1 MNTGTEGLDAH
12 GGVGSRAPLLKA
24 SITGVV
30 TLSFVTVLLRFVAR
44 GWIVRKVAMDD
55 WLIAL
60 AWVLSFA
67 MSLTI
72 CLATRFGLGDH
83 RELPQ
88 DDLAA
93 PLGKARFAYTL
104 LYNPALMATKT
115 SILVF
120 YLGLS
125 KNYKLLRIANWTT
138 LAVVNVAGLILT
150 LLIAFQCEPVSALFV
165 FGIRGRVGWILL
177 TIDDTQVSA
186 TFRSSLPPSFKC
198 IPTYTMLY
206 ASGPVNLITDLAI
219 LVLPMP
225 ILTSLR
231 LPKKQKIILIVL
243 FAAGGFVTVIGIVRI
258 YYFEKAVSTGLLNC
272 ESPRNFLIWPRL
284 TKIGDG
290 SLSFMWSSIEV
301 NVGIFCASIP
311 MIKPLAAKLFP
322 SCIGVTSDG
331 SATAGLIRPSAAPT
345 GSSAGSRPPGFF
357 NLPGPKCALALDLR
371 ESIRPVCLITGLF
384 FIWGFAYGFV
394 DTLNKRFEML
404 IDISTEQAYAIAPQ
418 LIGGPVLKRY
428 GFKATIIT
436 GLTASGCG
444 CLVFWPSGVLRS
456 YEGFCTSMFLVGMGL
471 ATIEC
476 AANLFMILCGPSE
489 YSEIRLNLVQ
499 GVQPVGTLL
508 ASIFAS
514 EVLPAV
520 AENREGS
527 PAETW
532 LIDAQW
538 IYLAFGL
545 FTFILAFAFYYAD
558 IPEVRDSDFDPEQS
572 RTDNPPKYLLTSEY
586 GVGFVWAFLAQLFYV
601 GAQEVVM
608 SFSIIYLGKKI
619 YEGSS
624 HIRTGQGL
632 FIAGRFIAA
641 ALMFAVKPRWIL
653 LAALCGGG
661 IFSVLAMTVSGG
673 QVHLGMLLMVW
684 LFASSCFPTIFALS
698 VRGLGVYSKDAAKH
712 QITAVGA
719 GAIFPGVYYA
729 VVHNKGG
736 GPWAAK
742 YAMCVPTAL
751 FAGAATYPIYLC
763 MRSKERERLRRVE
776 KGTHPSGPSKM
787 GGTTAVESEHVEVP
801 GDC

>member
-1 MNTGTEGLDAH
+1 MNTDTKGPGLDAY
-12 GGVGSRAPLLKA
+12 GSVGSRAPLLKA

-30 TLSFVTVLLRFVAR
+30 TLSFATVLLRFVAR
-44 GWIVRKVAMDD
+44 GWIVRRVGMDD

-60 AWVLSFA
+60 AWVRI
-67 MSLTI
+67 TI
-72 CLATRFGLGDH
+72 DEC
-83 RELPQ
+83 P
-88 DDLAA
+88 
-93 PLGKARFAYTL
+93 
-104 LYNPALMATKT
+104 NPALMATKT

-125 KNYKLLRIANWTT
+125 KNYKLLRIANWAT
-138 LAVVNVAGLILT
+138 LAIVNIAGLVLT
-150 LLIAFQCEPVSALFV
+150 LLIAFQCEP
-165 FGIRGRVGWILL
+165 
-177 TIDDTQVSA
+177 VSA

-219 LVLPMP
+219 LILPMP

-243 FAAGGFVTVIGIVRI
+243 FAAGGFVTIIGIVRI
-258 YYFEKAVSTGLLNC
+258 YYFEKAVSTTLLN
-272 ESPRNFLIWPRL
+272 W
-284 TKIGDG
+284 DG

-301 NVGIFCASIP
+301 NIGIVCASIP

-322 SCIGVTSDG
+322 SCIGVTRDTSTTTDL
-331 SATAGLIRPSAAPT
+331 THTSAAAT
-345 GSSAGSRPPGFF
+345 SSSTDDRPPGFF
-357 NLPGPKCALALDLR
+357 DLAGPRSALALNVR
-371 ESIRPVCLITGLF
+371 ESIRPVCQIAGLF

-394 DTLNKRFEML
+394 DTLNKRFEKL
-404 IDISTEQAYAIAPQ
+404 IDISTEQYVGLHAAYFGAYAIAPQ

-436 GLTASGCG
+436 GLTAAGCG

-456 YEGFCTSMFLVGMGL
+456 YGGFCSSMFLVGMGL

-476 AANLFMILCGPSE
+476 AANLFMILCGPTK

-499 GVQPVGTLL
+499 GVQPIGTVL

-514 EVLPAV
+514 KVLPTV
-520 AENREGS
+520 AEDREVS

-545 FTFILAFAFYYAD
+545 FTFLLAFAFYYAN
-558 IPEVRDSDFDPEQS
+558 IPEVKDADFNPEQS
-572 RTDNPPKYLLTSEY
+572 ETGNAPKSLLTSEH
-586 GVGFVWAFLAQLFYV
+586 GISFIWAFLAQLFYV

-608 SFSIIYLGKKI
+608 SFSITYLGKKI
-619 YEGSS
+619 HESS
-624 HIRTGQGL
+624 PHIRTGQGL
-632 FIAGRFIAA
+632 FIAGRFVAA
-641 ALMFAVKPRWIL
+641 ALMFPVKPRWVL

-661 IFSVLAMTVSGG
+661 IFSALAMSVSGG

-729 VVHNKGG
+729 VVNNKGG
-736 GPWAAK
+736 GLWAAR

-751 FAGAATYPIYLC
+751 FAGAATYPLYLC
-763 MRSKERERLRRVE
+763 IRPKERERLRRVE
-776 KGTHPSGPSKM
+776 RGAQKLGPCKR
-787 GGTTAVESEHVEVP
+787 GGMARVESGHVEVV